1 MFSLLGIVAQSYIVY
16 SWKGNVAP
24 SSLSPMYLED
34 YKIPSELVIQSTNK
48 MHFILNLWA
57 YNFYHFPKV
66 YAELMTENKIYTW
79 WNHVMIP

>member
-1 MFSLLGIVAQSYIVY
+1 
-16 SWKGNVAP
+16 
-24 SSLSPMYLED
+24 MYLED

-66 YAELMTENKIYTW
+66 YAELMTENKIYT
-79 WNHVMIP
+79 